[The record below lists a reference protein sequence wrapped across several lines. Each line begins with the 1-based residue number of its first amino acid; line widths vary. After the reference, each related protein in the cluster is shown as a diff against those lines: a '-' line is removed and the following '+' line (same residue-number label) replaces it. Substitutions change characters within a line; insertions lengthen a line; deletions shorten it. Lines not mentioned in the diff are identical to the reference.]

1 MPRKEGVVRFRALS
15 LTIVLLSA
23 ASYDVAAQ
31 TATREAPPRIEPQRF
46 EADIQAFE
54 AQDKVSPPPIGAV
67 VVTGSS
73 SVRRWHKTIEKDL
86 APLSVVPRGFG
97 GSTMEDALHWIDRVA
112 IAYKPRAI
120 VIYEGDNDL
129 GRYEV
134 PPAKIAEQFSAI
146 VKRIHETL
154 PATRVYVIGIKPSV
168 SRWEVWPQA
177 VQANEL
183 LKAIAAKNDLVTYI
197 DVATPM
203 LRPDG
208 KVMTDIFVE
217 DNLHLNP
224 KGYEIWAA
232 AVRAVLVPSEGKYEG
247 TE

>member
-1 MPRKEGVVRFRALS
+1 MRTR
-15 LTIVLLSA
+15 A
-23 ASYDVAAQ
+23 ASSVFLLAFAFSSSLAAQ
-31 TATREAPPRIEPQRF
+31 PAAREAPPRIEPQRF
-46 EADIQAFE
+46 EEDIREFE
-54 AQDKVSPPPIGAV
+54 ARDKVSPPPAGAV

-73 SVRRWHKTIEKDL
+73 SVRRWHPTIVKDL

-129 GRYEV
+129 GRFEV
-134 PPAKIAEQFSAI
+134 PPAKIAGQFDAI
-146 VKRIHETL
+146 VKRIHAAL
-154 PATRVYVIGIKPSV
+154 PATRVYVISIKPSV
-168 SRWEVWPQA
+168 SRWEVWPKA
-177 VQANEL
+177 VEANEL

-203 LRPDG
+203 LRADG

-217 DNLHLNP
+217 DDLHLNP

-232 AVRAVLVPSEGKYEG
+232 AVRAVLVPAEGKYEG

>member
-1 MPRKEGVVRFRALS
+1 MRFRVVPWFS
-15 LTIVLLSA
+15 LVLLAGAFTS
-23 ASYDVAAQ
+23 DIAAQ
-31 TATREAPPRIEPQRF
+31 SVAREAPPKIEPQRF
-46 EADIQAFE
+46 EADIRSFE
-54 AQDKVSPPPIGAV
+54 AEDKVSPPPSGAV

-73 SVRRWHKTIEKDL
+73 SVRRWHPTIQKDL
-86 APLSVVPRGFG
+86 SPLSVVPRGFG
-97 GSTMEDALHWIDRVA
+97 GSTMADALYWIDRVA
-112 IAYKPRAI
+112 IAYQPRAI

-134 PPAKIAEQFSAI
+134 PPAKIAEQFEAI
-146 VKRIHETL
+146 VKRIHRAL
-154 PATRVYVIGIKPSV
+154 PATRVYVIAIKPSV
-168 SRWEVWPQA
+168 SRCEVWPEA
-177 VQANEL
+177 VETNEL
-183 LKAIAAKNDLVTYI
+183 LMAVAAKDDLVTYI
-197 DVATPM
+197 DVATPL

-232 AVRAVLVPSEGKYEG
+232 AVRAVLVPAESKYEG